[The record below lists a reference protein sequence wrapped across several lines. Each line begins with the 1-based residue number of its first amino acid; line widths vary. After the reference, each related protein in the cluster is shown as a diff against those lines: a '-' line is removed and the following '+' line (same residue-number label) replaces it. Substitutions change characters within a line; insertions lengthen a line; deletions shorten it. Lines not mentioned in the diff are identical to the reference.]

1 MIREI
6 EEAVWRLRQCAKPIV
21 FDSGN
26 EGFPYATW
34 GTGFLVK
41 LGAQLF
47 FVTANHVLGDMS
59 LDKLLVFPNAESDES
74 IPFSE
79 VFTVA
84 NRDPAD
90 PDSSDLVILKTHLGN
105 LRLAEQSCLYAI
117 DLDVSSDSWRTAP
130 LDHRFAIFGF
140 PHESRNVDDER
151 FQVVSTQNVLL
162 GRFADN
168 SPMSHCYAL
177 DIADFNGV
185 ENFDGLSGSPVVS
198 WPRKITDNFHPSF
211 CGMVLRGTR
220 KSGKIHFLDAA
231 VLRKALEFARDN

>member
-130 LDHRFAIFGF
+130 
-140 PHESRNVDDER
+140 P
-151 FQVVSTQNVLL
+151 
-162 GRFADN
+162 
-168 SPMSHCYAL
+168 
-177 DIADFNGV
+177 
-185 ENFDGLSGSPVVS
+185 
-198 WPRKITDNFHPSF
+198 
-211 CGMVLRGTR
+211 
-220 KSGKIHFLDAA
+220 
-231 VLRKALEFARDN
+231 